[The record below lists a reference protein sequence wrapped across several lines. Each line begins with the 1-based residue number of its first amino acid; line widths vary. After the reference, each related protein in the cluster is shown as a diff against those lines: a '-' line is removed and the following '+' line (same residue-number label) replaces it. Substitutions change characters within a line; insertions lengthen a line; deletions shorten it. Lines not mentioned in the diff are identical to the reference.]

1 VESLH
6 DLTCCAPSD
15 IPYEQCL
22 GCVAGKGLFA
32 QHMLAGVQ
40 CIGIPLGVQRVD
52 ERVVNDLDLWVVND
66 FRVRLVHLF
75 DATLCRECLGSGSVA
90 RSYSDQLVAEQLRR
104 LDDSVIGDP
113 SRAEDT
119 DLERAN

>member
-1 VESLH
+1 
-6 DLTCCAPSD
+6 
-15 IPYEQCL
+15 
-22 GCVAGKGLFA
+22 
-32 QHMLAGVQ
+32 MLAGVQ

-52 ERVVNDLDLWVVND
+52 EGVVDHLDLWVIND
-66 FRVRLVHLF
+66 LRVRLVHLF
-75 DATLCRECLGSGSVA
+75 DATLCRECLGSRSGA

-113 SRAEDT
+113 SRAEDA